1 METPGKKLRDARA
14 ARSLSL
20 EDVANVTR
28 IPRSS
33 LESLE
38 NGDYDRLPAP
48 VFIRGFMRAYA
59 RTVGLDGASVVRLY
73 DLSQGHEDA
82 EDAPETVA
90 GRARTVSPVRTSQ
103 TSGGTQIVRGGY
115 ALLGAVVIGLV
126 VAAWALVGNQKT
138 PSEASANGTPT
149 PLLHD
154 RIDGIDDIG
163 AETPIRLR

>member
-1 METPGKKLRDARA
+1 METPGRTLRDARA
-14 ARSLSL
+14 ARGPSL

-33 LESLE
+33 LECLE

-73 DLSQGHEDA
+73 DLNQGRE
-82 EDAPETVA
+82 ETEEAPEAVA
-90 GRARTVSPVRTSQ
+90 GRARTVSPIRTTQ
-103 TSGGTQIVRGGY
+103 RGGGTHLLRGGY

-126 VAAWALVGNQKT
+126 VAAWALVGNKKS
-138 PSEASANGTPT
+138 PSEASANGTQA